1 MNYLVKFPL
10 FCSLILSC
18 LISMSYASDAHAK
31 ARHGL
36 HGMLLF
42 SDGDALYASHLPM
55 FHAPHDVQ
63 LIFRFTLADKK
74 IESELVKALDANKP
88 YWTLAP

>member
-1 MNYLVKFPL
+1 
-10 FCSLILSC
+10 
-18 LISMSYASDAHAK
+18 MSYASNTATDT
-31 ARHGL
+31 RHGL

-42 SDGDALYASHLPM
+42 SDGDGLYASHLPM